1 MRVSAVIPALNEEAS
16 VAFVVGRIPR
26 HIVEEVIVVDNG
38 STDRTTQVAHNAGA
52 IVVREARRG
61 YGAACLAG
69 SAAAQGD
76 ILVFLDADGSFDP
89 TEIPGLLG
97 PLENDQADLVL
108 GSRNLREMARTTM
121 PFHQRFGNGLAV
133 MLLRWLYGLRVTDLG
148 PFRALRRER
157 LATLQ
162 MTEMTYGWPIEMM
175 IKCAQRGLR
184 VMEVPVTY
192 QPRYAGQSKV
202 SGTIKGS
209 VLAGYRIISTILRHI
224 ASREGVRHD

>member
-1 MRVSAVIPALNEEAS
+1 MRVSVVIPALNEEAS

-26 HIVEEVIVVDNG
+26 HVAEEVIVVDNG
-38 STDRTTQVAHNAGA
+38 STDRTAQVAHNAGA
-52 IVVREARRG
+52 IVVREGRRG

-69 SAAAQGD
+69 SAAAKGD
-76 ILVFLDADGSFDP
+76 VLVFLDADGSFDP
-89 TEIPGLLG
+89 TEIPRLLD
-97 PLENDQADLVL
+97 PLEKNQADLIL
-108 GSRNLREMARTTM
+108 GSRDWEEVGRTAM
-121 PFHQRFGNGLAV
+121 PIHQRFGNSVAV
-133 MLLRWLYGLRVTDLG
+133 VLLRWLYGLRVTDLG
-148 PFRALRRER
+148 PFRALFRER

-175 IKCAQRGLR
+175 IKSAQRGLR

-209 VLAGYRIISTILRHI
+209 VLAGYRIISTILRHA
-224 ASREGVRHD
+224 ASGKGERYG